1 MTSFLNKNQIELE
14 KIELSRDET
23 HHLYNGTLLNDKKF
37 TLAMSFHSPGVAA
50 VSDET
55 GAYHIDFEG
64 KPIYQCRFIKTF
76 GFYKGIA
83 AVIDESGCYHI
94 NLDGKPQYS
103 ERYEWVGNFQE
114 EICPVRDVKGL
125 YYHIKMDGTLLY
137 DKKYKYAGDFKYG
150 IAAVYDHDGYALHID
165 KSGNLI
171 HKKKFKELGVFHKG
185 FAIAKDN
192 YGAFHINKKGESLY
206 TQRYKWVE
214 PFYNGFAFVCDFF
227 DQKFIINEDG
237 KIVQTVVDENSILI
251 KNSLR
256 KNLISKLVGHW
267 NTQILYSI
275 VKLEVLDAIKK
286 GYNTFKKLNEY
297 LEIPNTSLDMVIK
310 LLKLW
315 NFITEIKGLY
325 KVNYIGVLLTE
336 NHPRSLKYATLM
348 WGDEHYIV
356 MSRLFEA
363 LKSYEPQFKNIYDL
377 DVFQYFEKNKE
388 KGAIFHKAMKEYS
401 FDYDDLLLLHD
412 FNDTKTI
419 LDVGGGSGHLLE
431 KILIKNYHIKEA
443 FLFDLPKVIENAQTS
458 IKDDNIKSKIKF
470 ISGDFLNEIPIKIK
484 VDTILMSRVL
494 HDWDDFKVLEILKNI
509 NLSLKENGT
518 LLLFETVV
526 PEDSNYDVGITLNFN
541 VLVCTGGKERTRKEF
556 QNLLSKVNFEI
567 SQIKREKSNISL
579 IIVKKGTQYSGL

>member
-1 MTSFLNKNQIELE
+1 MNSILNKNQVKLE

-23 HHLYNGTLLNDKKF
+23 HHLYNETPLYDKKF
-37 TLAMSFHSPGVAA
+37 TLVMSFHAPGVAA
-50 VSDET
+50 VIDET

-64 KPIYQCRFIKTF
+64 KPIYQNRFIKTF
-76 GFYKGIA
+76 GFYNGIA

-94 NLDGKPQYS
+94 SLDGTPQYS

-114 EICPVRDVKGL
+114 ELCPVRDGNGL
-125 YYHIKMDGTLLY
+125 YYHIKIDGTLLY
-137 DKKYKYAGDFKYG
+137 DKKYKYAGDFNYG
-150 IAAVYDHDGYALHID
+150 IAVVYDHDGYARHID

-185 FAIAKDN
+185 FAIAKDD
-192 YGAFHINKKGESLY
+192 YGAFHINKAGKPLY

-237 KIVQTVVDENSILI
+237 KIVQTVVDESSILI

-256 KNLISKLVGHW
+256 KNLMSKLVGHW

-275 VKLEVLDAIKK
+275 VKLEVLEAIKK

-297 LEIPNTSLDMVIK
+297 LGIPNTSLDMVIK

-315 NFITEIKGLY
+315 NFITEFNGLF
-325 KVNYIGVLLTE
+325 KVNYIGDLLTE
-336 NHPRSLKYATLM
+336 DHPRSLKYATLM

-377 DVFQYFEKNKE
+377 DVFQYFEMNKE

-401 FDYDDLLLLHD
+401 VDYDDLLLLHD

-419 LDVGGGSGHLLE
+419 MDVGGGSGHLLE

-443 FLFDLPKVIENAQTS
+443 FLFDLPTVFENAQTS
-458 IKDDNIKSKIKF
+458 IKDDKIKSKIKF
-470 ISGDFLNEIPIKIK
+470 ISGDFFNEIPIK
-484 VDTILMSRVL
+484 VDTIVMSRVL
-494 HDWDDFKVLEILKNI
+494 HDWKDSKVLEILKNI

-518 LLLFETVV
+518 LLLFEIVV

-541 VLVCTGGKERTRKEF
+541 LLVCTGGKERTLKEF
-556 QNLLSKVNFEI
+556 QGLLNKVNFEI
-567 SQIKREKSNISL
+567 SQIKQGKSNISL
-579 IIVKKGTQYSGL
+579 IIARKRT